1 MSRAK
6 WKGPYVYNQLLQ
18 DINENNHAK
27 KNKTYLPEIYTL
39 SRSSTIIPNFVGNII
54 NVYNGKTFSKLKITE
69 TMIGKKLGEFSPTR
83 KKFSF
88 KKKK

>member
-6 WKGPYVYNQLLQ
+6 WKGPFVPDKLLTLCKRIKNSKKAEVYTDL
-18 DINENNHAK
+18 
-27 KNKTYLPEIYTL
+27 
-39 SRSSTIIPNFVGNII
+39 RGSTIVPFLVGQLI
-54 NVYNGKTFSKLKITE
+54 NVHNGKNFSKIKITSS
-69 TMIGKKLGEFSPTR
+69 MIGHKLGEFSPTR